1 MAAAIV
7 DVFRGTQK
15 GDGTYQD
22 DPVPG
27 YEGMVELDAV
37 YSAQATSAP
46 DLAVRWHGTAGTCC
60 AAVCPEDIHSP
71 DNAIL
76 PVIRAETTSWYHADI
91 GNATTSRP
99 VRITTS
105 GEACSQ
111 QAEARIE
118 AVILEAHER
127 LHLRQWEAD
136 LMAAVFAKLQ
146 PAMTC

>member
-1 MAAAIV
+1 MAAVIV

-46 DLAVRWHGTAGTCC
+46 DLAVRWHGTAGTGC

-76 PVIRAETTSWYHADI
+76 PVIRAETTSWYHAEHWECHHV
-91 GNATTSRP
+91 ATRTHHNQWGSMFSA
-99 VRITTS
+99 S
-105 GEACSQ
+105 GGT
-111 QAEARIE
+111 
-118 AVILEAHER
+118 H
-127 LHLRQWEAD
+127 
-136 LMAAVFAKLQ
+136 
-146 PAMTC
+146 